1 MIQVMVGDAR
11 DTAKCLVLLAVILVA
26 SLLLAEGYQRA
37 LGLVLR

>member
-11 DTAKCLVLLAVILVA
+11 DTAKAIVLFAVILAV

-37 LGLVLR
+37 LGLVLQ